1 MKFGKEIQEKLTSE
15 WRSEYVDYRKLKNII
30 TRFEEGDKADIK
42 HKIIKSMLSE
52 EFIDREKEKVS
63 AEFFEAVEV
72 QLQKV
77 NLFFNEKVNKIIS
90 IILLNFL

>member
-30 TRFEEGDKADIK
+30 TRFEEGKERRADIK
-42 HKIIKSMLSE
+42 LKMVKSMMSAE
-52 EFIDREKEKVS
+52 IISREKERVS
-63 AEFFEAVEV
+63 FEFFEAQEI

-77 NLFFNEKVNKIIS
+77 NLFFNEKVRK
-90 IILLNFL
+90 

>member
-30 TRFEEGDKADIK
+30 TRFEEGKEGRADIK
-42 HKIIKSMLSE
+42 LKMVKSMMSAE
-52 EFIDREKEKVS
+52 IISREKERVS
-63 AEFFEAVEV
+63 LEFFEAQEI

-77 NLFFNEKVNKIIS
+77 NLFFNEKVRN
-90 IILLNFL
+90 

>member
-30 TRFEEGDKADIK
+30 TRFEEGKERRADIK
-42 HKIIKSMLSE
+42 LKMIKSMMSAE
-52 EFIDREKEKVS
+52 VISREKERVS
-63 AEFFEAVEV
+63 LEFFEAQEI

-77 NLFFNEKVNKIIS
+77 NLFFNEKVRN
-90 IILLNFL
+90 

>member
-30 TRFEEGDKADIK
+30 TRFEEGKERRADIK
-42 HKIIKSMLSE
+42 LKMIKSMMSAE
-52 EFIDREKEKVS
+52 IISREKERVS
-63 AEFFEAVEV
+63 LEFFEAQEI

-77 NLFFNEKVNKIIS
+77 NLFFNEKVRN
-90 IILLNFL
+90 

>member
-30 TRFEEGDKADIK
+30 TRFEEGKEGRADIK
-42 HKIIKSMLSE
+42 LKMVKSMMSAE
-52 EFIDREKEKVS
+52 IISREKERVS
-63 AEFFEAVEV
+63 LEFFEAQKI

-77 NLFFNEKVNKIIS
+77 NLFFNEKVRN
-90 IILLNFL
+90 

>member
-30 TRFEEGDKADIK
+30 TRFEEGKEGRADIK
-42 HKIIKSMLSE
+42 LKMIKSMMSAE
-52 EFIDREKEKVS
+52 ITSREKERVS
-63 AEFFEAVEV
+63 LEFFEAQEI

-77 NLFFNEKVNKIIS
+77 NLFFNEKVRN
-90 IILLNFL
+90 

>member
-30 TRFEEGDKADIK
+30 TRFEEGKEGRADIK
-42 HKIIKSMLSE
+42 LKMIKSMMSAE
-52 EFIDREKEKVS
+52 IISREKERVS
-63 AEFFEAVEV
+63 LEFFEAQEI

-77 NLFFNEKVNKIIS
+77 NLFFNEKVRN
-90 IILLNFL
+90 